1 MARIFLAVVALLF
14 PDLQLFN
21 LVDDIVAG
29 AAIPLA
35 LFLKTAALGGF
46 YTMIYLLLACVV
58 FYGKEL

>member
-1 MARIFLAVVALLF
+1 MTEAAVALLF

-29 AAIPLA
+29 AAIPSA

-46 YTMIYLLLACVV
+46 YTLIYLLLAGVV